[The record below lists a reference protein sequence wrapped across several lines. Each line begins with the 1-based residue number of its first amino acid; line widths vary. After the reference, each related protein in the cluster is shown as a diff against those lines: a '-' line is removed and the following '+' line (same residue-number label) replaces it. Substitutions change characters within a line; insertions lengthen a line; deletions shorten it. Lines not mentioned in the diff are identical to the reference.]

1 MDAASST
8 LGTLDLLVG
17 LALKVV
23 LSAALLLVMDNLLG
37 LIRVTR
43 VYRQTKT
50 DALRLN
56 GVK

>member
-23 LSAALLLVMDNLLG
+23 LGAALLLVMDNLLG

>member
-1 MDAASST
+1 MDTASST

-23 LSAALLLVMDNLLG
+23 LGAALLLVMDNLLG

-56 GVK
+56 GEK

>member
-43 VYRQTKT
+43 VYRQAKT